1 MQYSTKARWIVASA
15 CCAIVAMALSATE
28 SRGAFSIKLSDG
40 LTEVLVEDGGA
51 NDSDGATGAVTWQ
64 GSIGVF
70 ATTFGGGISTP
81 LSGDE
86 TDPEMHLTG
95 LVSSTAPGGVLTMAL
110 TQTGF
115 TGTPMG
121 VDAATF
127 LSAIGGF
134 AKGVVSMETW
144 VGLANGAFEESIRL
158 SNFDGDTFA
167 GAFSAVDPSA
177 ETAVGSLFSLTMI
190 VKVKHGFPERTGG
203 RVTSSFDAQ
212 LEALPEPSM
221 VAMWAGM
228 GGCAALG
235 AVIRR
240 RKLNA

>member
-1 MQYSTKARWIVASA
+1 LAAILFSA
-15 CCAIVAMALSATE
+15 AE
-28 SRGAFSIKLSDG
+28 SRAAFSMKLSDG
-40 LTEVLVEDGGA
+40 SSTVIVD
-51 NDSDGATGAVTWQ
+51 DGAGNDLDPDTGGVTWLGAIGLFDFNIGAGTSMPLTGA
-64 GSIGVF
+64 
-70 ATTFGGGISTP
+70 A
-81 LSGDE
+81 

-95 LVSSTAPGGVLTMAL
+95 AVRSRGAGGEMTIWL

-121 VDAATF
+121 IDAAGF
-127 LSAIGGF
+127 LSSIGGV
-134 AKGVVSMETW
+134 ANGLVSMETW

-167 GAFSAVDPSA
+167 GAFSATDPSA
-177 ETAVGSLFSLTMI
+177 EIAVGSLFSLTMI

-221 VAMWAGM
+221 VAMWAGL

-235 AVIRR
+235 TVIRR
-240 RKLNA
+240 RKQTA